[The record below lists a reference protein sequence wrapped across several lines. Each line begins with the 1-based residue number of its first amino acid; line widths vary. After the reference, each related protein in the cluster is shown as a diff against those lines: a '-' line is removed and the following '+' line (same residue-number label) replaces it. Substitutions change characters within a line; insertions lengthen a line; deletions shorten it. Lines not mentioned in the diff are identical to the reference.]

1 MSETK
6 QVMFDKKPASLTV
19 TGSNWTITGD
29 GINESGDSFFTLA
42 KLVDSKKLVIQS
54 GGGRKTRRRRH
65 HRKTRRSRK

>member
-6 QVMFDKKPASLTV
+6 QVTFDNKPASLTV
-19 TGSNWTITGD
+19 TGNKWTITGE

-42 KLVDSKKLVIQS
+42 ELVESKRLVQS

-65 HRKTRRSRK
+65 HRKTRRVR